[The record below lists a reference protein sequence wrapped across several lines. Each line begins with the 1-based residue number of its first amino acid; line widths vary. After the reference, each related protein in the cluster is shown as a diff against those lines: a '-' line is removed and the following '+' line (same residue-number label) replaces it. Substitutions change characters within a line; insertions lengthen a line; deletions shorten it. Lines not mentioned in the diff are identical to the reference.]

1 MKTFYIYLA
10 IVLTL
15 VSCQRKIQHFAHENN
30 FYHKIDNNQSQVDSA
45 VYKIIKPYK
54 SQLDI
59 KMTEI
64 IGLNT
69 TEMVKAKPSSTL
81 TNFIADATISSYEK
95 KSGKHLDAVMMNYGG
110 IRLNS
115 FGAGDILVGEI
126 FEIMPF
132 ENYLV
137 ILQMKGSNVKQL
149 LNKIASAGGWPISKG
164 SGFTIKDSMATDIV
178 IDNLPFDETKTY
190 FIGLPDYVANGG
202 DDMSF
207 LKGLPRE
214 DTGILLRELIM
225 QYVKDKKKIEADQ
238 SMRIKKP

>member
-1 MKTFYIYLA
+1 MRTSYTSLLILLTFI
-10 IVLTL
+10 
-15 VSCQRKIQHFAHENN
+15 SCQRKIQHFAHESNI
-30 FYHKIDNNQSQVDSA
+30 YHRIDNNQSQVDSA

-54 SQLDI
+54 SQLDA
-59 KMTEI
+59 KMSEV
-64 IGLNT
+64 IGYNS
-69 TEMVKAKPSSTL
+69 TEMVKAKPSSSL
-81 TNFIADATISSYEK
+81 TNFIADATIAGYEK

-115 FGAGDILVGEI
+115 LGAGDIMVGEI

-137 ILQMKGSNVKQL
+137 IIQMKGNSVKQL
-149 LNKIASAGGWPISKG
+149 LNKIASSGGWPISNG
-164 SGFTIKDSMATDIV
+164 TGFTIQDSMATDII
-178 IDNLPFDETKTY
+178 IDNRAFDDSKTY
-190 FIGLPDYVANGG
+190 TIGLPDYVANGG

-214 DTGILLRELIM
+214 DTGFLLRELIM
-225 QYVKDKKKIEADQ
+225 LYVKDKKKIDADQ